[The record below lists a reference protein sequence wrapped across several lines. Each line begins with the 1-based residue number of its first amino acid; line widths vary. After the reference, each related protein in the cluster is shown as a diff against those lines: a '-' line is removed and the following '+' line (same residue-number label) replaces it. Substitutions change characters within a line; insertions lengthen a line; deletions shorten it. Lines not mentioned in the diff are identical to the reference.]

1 MIINS
6 IRQAF
11 GETLAKLGKT
21 NKNIYVVNADLKS
34 PLFLNSFAKKFP
46 HRFIEC
52 GVSEN
57 NAAGVAAGLAKTGKT
72 VFLTSFACFS
82 PAINWNT
89 IKQSICYNNSNVKI
103 IGSHAGLLSTDLGA
117 THQMLE
123 DISLMR
129 SLPNME
135 VFSSLDALETEKI
148 TKVITFSKKPA
159 YLRLV
164 RPTTPNLL
172 NPKLNFTIGKSHIL
186 KSGKNITII
195 GHGPIL
201 EEAFQVQAKLNLDDK
216 YKKISLE
223 IINCS
228 SIKPLDTVAIL
239 KSVKKTGHL
248 ICLEDH
254 QKNGGLGEAVAS
266 LVLSSNFPCKFIHLA
281 VDNSFGRSAKTYQEL
296 YDYYGIGV
304 NNLLTAVK
312 KILLK

>member
-1 MIINS
+1 MITNS
-6 IRQAF
+6 IRQSF
-11 GETLAKLGKT
+11 GDTLTKLAKT

-34 PLFLNSFAKKFP
+34 SLFLTDFAKKFP
-46 HRFIEC
+46 NRFIEC
-52 GVSEN
+52 GVAET
-57 NAAGVAAGLAKTGKT
+57 NATGVAAGLAKTGKT

-103 IGSHAGLLSTDLGA
+103 IGSHVGLMSTDLGA

-135 VFSSLDALETEKI
+135 VFSPLDALETAQIIK
-148 TKVITFSKKPA
+148 TVTFSKKPA
-159 YLRLV
+159 YIRLV
-164 RPTTPNLL
+164 RPTTPNLF
-172 NPKLNFTIGKSHIL
+172 NSKFNFTIGKSHVL

-201 EEAFQVQAKLNLDDK
+201 EEAFQAQNKVNP
-216 YKKISLE
+216 SLE

-228 SIKPLDTVAIL
+228 SIKPLDTSTIL
-239 KSVKKTGHL
+239 KSIKKTHRL

-266 LVLSSNFPCKFIHLA
+266 LILSSNIPCRFIHLA
-281 VDNSFGRSAKTYQEL
+281 VNNSFGRSAKTYQEL

-304 NNLLTAVK
+304 DNLIAAIK